1 MAGKNIAGTVI
12 RIFSTEL
19 GPNAVIHL
27 TKPVVKAGVTLHEV
41 TMGGLKGFVMA
52 LQAAGLEFLEKG
64 DAVYIE
70 ATGKVQPEGEGFS
83 PMVTF
88 SVEVIRKDNTYRGKT
103 EDAKAPFLN
112 AAFWDAE

>member
-1 MAGKNIAGTVI
+1 MAGKNISGTVS
-12 RIFSTEL
+12 RIFSTDL

-27 TKPVVKAGVTLHEV
+27 VKPIIKAGLTLHEV
-41 TMGGLKGFVMA
+41 TMGGLKGFQMA

-70 ATGKVQPEGEGFS
+70 ATGKVAPEEAGYS

-88 SVEVIRKDNTYRGKT
+88 SVEVIRKDVTYRGKT

-112 AAFWDAE
+112 AAFWEAE